1 MDPREDE
8 KRAAAEAAAL
18 EVRDGI
24 TLGLG
29 TGSTVAHFVSAL
41 ARRSLSVTCVA
52 TSHGTEEMA
61 RTLGLSLQPF
71 DLLDRLD
78 LAVDG
83 ADQVAPDH
91 WLVKG
96 GGGAH
101 TREKIVAEA
110 ADRFVVIVS
119 SDKVVERLGPPVP
132 TEILRFGAN
141 ATLKR
146 LGQVAPVR
154 LREAPPT
161 PDGNL
166 IVDLLGGLE
175 DPMTLTAELDA
186 IPGVVGHGLFRP
198 DLVTEV
204 IVGRADGTAERLG
217 ARSTL

>member
-18 EVRDGI
+18 EVRDGT

-29 TGSTVAHFVSAL
+29 TGTTVAHFLPVL
-41 ARRSLSVTCVA
+41 ARRNLSVMCVA
-52 TSHGTEEMA
+52 TSLGTEEMA

-71 DLLDRLD
+71 DLVDHLD

-83 ADQVAPDH
+83 ADQVAPDL

-110 ADRFVVIVS
+110 AGQFVVIVS
-119 SDKVVERLGPPVP
+119 SDKLVERLGPPVP
-132 TEILRFGAN
+132 TEVLRFGVN

-146 LGQVAPVR
+146 LGQIAPAEVR
-154 LREAPPT
+154 ESPPT

-175 DPMTLTAELDA
+175 DPVALAAELDA
-186 IPGVVGHGLFRP
+186 IPGVVGHGLFQP
-198 DLVTEV
+198 ELVSEV
-204 IVGRADGTAERLG
+204 IVGRADGATDRLR
-217 ARSTL
+217 A